1 MSTTAA
7 HRHRVLGRWP
17 AALGLAAAAG
27 YLLSGV
33 DRDTIAT
40 VLTVALLCYLA
51 AAAFGL
57 PWLAWATIPGGILVA
72 VAGGLL
78 GVEPWISLG
87 VVAALLVVV
96 GLLGGASRSA
106 LAAQAAAMLAYG
118 SVATVGLFVAPV
130 AGLVLAASALIAHG
144 VWDVI
149 HYRRDAVVPRSLA
162 EFCVWLDVPLDVGA
176 LVLARPARRAGTSRS
191 CPRGRAPGRAPA
203 RTCPTSRVSAA
214 AEAPGHDHRVQ
225 ATSAISPP
233 AEAAGCAAVP
243 ILARQPVRSHRHDRR
258 WTLLVATPGLCD
270 RCLDTV
276 DR

>member
-27 YLLSGV
+27 YLLTGV

-96 GLLGGASRSA
+96 GLFGGASRSA
-106 LAAQAAAMLAYG
+106 LTAQAAAMLAYG

-162 EFCVWLDVPLDVGA
+162 EFCVWLDVPLGVGA
-176 LVLARPARRAGTSRS
+176 LVLAM
-191 CPRGRAPGRAPA
+191 
-203 RTCPTSRVSAA
+203 
-214 AEAPGHDHRVQ
+214 
-225 ATSAISPP
+225 
-233 AEAAGCAAVP
+233 
-243 ILARQPVRSHRHDRR
+243 
-258 WTLLVATPGLCD
+258 LV
-270 RCLDTV
+270 
-276 DR
+276 

>member
-27 YLLSGV
+27 YLLTGV

-87 VVAALLVVV
+87 VAAALLVVV
-96 GLLGGASRSA
+96 GLIGGASRSA
-106 LAAQAAAMLAYG
+106 LTPRRRRCSRTG
-118 SVATVGLFVAPV
+118 
-130 AGLVLAASALIAHG
+130 AS
-144 VWDVI
+144 
-149 HYRRDAVVPRSLA
+149 PRSA
-162 EFCVWLDVPLDVGA
+162 C
-176 LVLARPARRAGTSRS
+176 S
-191 CPRGRAPGRAPA
+191 
-203 RTCPTSRVSAA
+203 
-214 AEAPGHDHRVQ
+214 
-225 ATSAISPP
+225 
-233 AEAAGCAAVP
+233 
-243 ILARQPVRSHRHDRR
+243 SHRS
-258 WTLLVATPGLCD
+258 PGSF
-270 RCLDTV
+270 
-276 DR
+276 